1 MNERWTAEQHAAI
14 RESGHLL
21 LAANAGTGKTSTVV
35 GKILWR
41 LGFDIGEAED
51 GPVSPCADPC
61 DLSRIAAITFTEKA
75 ARDLRRKLSE
85 ALETNGVSRGGI
97 DRAFVG
103 TIHAFCGDILRQ
115 HALRLDIDPSFRV
128 MDAREASLR
137 LGELIRETILEALD
151 RGESDVIEILKDAP
165 LDPYGEFGPSVT
177 GLVRRALDELRW
189 NRESFDRWCLA
200 ADEGPSGTEIAD
212 LHLDPRIFS
221 APGDPESKQ
230 DRGAS
235 DAEARHLAHMTA
247 VYRLAY
253 RVLGRWLTLLERE
266 NRRDFDS
273 LILDVRRLL
282 SRERFVPALESVR
295 RRFRLLIVDEFQ
307 DTDSAQRD
315 IAFAIG
321 GLEGPSTGDDEC
333 AQLFLV
339 GDPKQSIYG
348 FRNADVRVW
357 NEVQSRLAEGGA
369 VLKLSRNFR
378 ADPVLVR
385 LVNEACG
392 PAFRA
397 AGSALE
403 PFDRA
408 AVVPYDRL
416 EPGRETSRGAGVD
429 WLATPPDL
437 KKADRNEYGAAL
449 LAGRIAR
456 LLGRYPGATGGA
468 TEGDRVLSADDIAV
482 LAARADTL
490 SLVEAALR
498 ERGIPTY
505 NASSRGLA
513 DRQEVLDAI
522 NALRLADNPL
532 DDLRAFAFLRS
543 PFIGLRDEVI
553 ARIQLDPSIDGR
565 GLLDRSESW
574 LAAVERGGIEPF
586 AAPEHP
592 LVASTE
598 RFALRRGLDAISE
611 VSALVGRAE
620 PAELLDTLLAL
631 SSYRLHLR
639 LRPGHRESVANLDRL
654 RLILSQFQY
663 LSLADFLRAWDQ
675 AAGGRRGDLETANP
689 PAAAEG
695 AVFLSTIHGA
705 KGLEWPVVA
714 VAGADDGARAASPGR
729 WDGWL
734 DPELGPILL
743 PPSKQRGARSQRAV
757 DKRVLAE
764 KAESM
769 RLLYVALTRARDRL
783 LIAAP
788 AEDPEGHAAWVARA
802 LFRARTS
809 GWALPTDPASPDG
822 ARSSIRAPESDDPGT
837 GTGRQL
843 DAFGLNEPPA
853 DEAGQL
859 NLLSAANHHTGPARE
874 EDSPAADPGI
884 PVRVWRQVEPI
895 QKEFS
900 EAPLTLDWLSMP
912 AQAETPATIMPTE
925 TSVGARLRSATE
937 LALAGRDPEAWRLL
951 YRHGVAPVRSFDA
964 RPSDGDGS
972 VADPPAMP
980 GSVRGTIIHEVLE
993 RIDGDLEE
1001 LLEEV
1006 IGRLGEEDDGS
1017 PGGVRSARAHDRLR
1031 SEIESLLASDA
1042 WQEWVAS
1049 EHHREMTFVHFAAPD
1064 DWRQGRIDLFIPS
1077 RCDANGVVTAPLIVD
1092 FKTDR
1097 VGDEGTDSLVDWYRV
1112 QGQVYREAVD
1122 AILGRT
1128 GSSGT
1133 GPDGITKVILH
1144 FTETGQQRLL
1154 E

>member
-1 MNERWTAEQHAAI
+1 MTERWTAEQHAAI
-14 RESGHLL
+14 RESGHVL

-85 ALETNGVSRGGI
+85 ALEANGVARGGI

-151 RGESDVIEILKDAP
+151 RGESDVVEILKDAP
-165 LDPYGEFGPSVT
+165 LDPYGEFGTSVT

-200 ADEGPSGTEIAD
+200 PEEAPSGTQIAE

-221 APGDPESKQ
+221 TSGDPESEH
-230 DRGAS
+230 DPGVR

-282 SRERFVPALESVR
+282 SRERFVPALKSVR

-321 GLEGPSTGDDEC
+321 GLEGPSPGVDED
-333 AQLFLV
+333 AKLFLV

-357 NEVQSRLAEGGA
+357 NEVEGRLAECGA

-378 ADPVLVR
+378 SDPVLVQ
-385 LVNEACG
+385 LVNETCA

-403 PFDRA
+403 PLDRA
-408 AVVPYDRL
+408 AVVRYDRL
-416 EPGRETSRGAGVD
+416 VPGREASGAAGVD

-437 KKADRNEYGAAL
+437 KKADRNEHGAAL
-449 LAGRIAR
+449 LAGKIAR
-456 LLGRYPGATGGA
+456 LLGRNRGASGGA
-468 TEGDRVLSADDIAV
+468 NDGDRSLRADDIAV

-513 DRQEVLDAI
+513 ERQEVLDAI

-565 GLLDRSESW
+565 SLLDRAESW
-574 LAAVERGGIEPF
+574 LEAVENGGIESF
-586 AAPEHP
+586 GAPEHP
-592 LVASTE
+592 MVDSTE
-598 RFALRRGLDAISE
+598 RFALRRGLDAIHE
-611 VSALVGRAE
+611 VSALTGRAE
-620 PAELLDTLLAL
+620 PAELLDTLLDR
-631 SSYRLHLR
+631 SCYRLHLR
-639 LRPGHRESVANLDRL
+639 LRPGCRESVANLDRL
-654 RLILSQFQY
+654 RLLLGQFQF
-663 LSLADFLRAWDQ
+663 LSLADFLQAWDQ
-675 AAGGRRGDLETANP
+675 AAGGRRGELETANS

-714 VAGADDGARAASPGR
+714 VAGADDGGRAGAPGR
-729 WDGWL
+729 WEGWL
-734 DPELGPILL
+734 DPTLGPILL

-757 DKRVLAE
+757 EKRVLAE
-764 KAESM
+764 NAESM

-783 LIAAP
+783 LIVAP
-788 AEDPEGHAAWVARA
+788 AEDPGGHASWVARA
-802 LFRARTS
+802 LFSAGVDGVDRPADVASADSARIPFRAS
-809 GWALPTDPASPDG
+809 
-822 ARSSIRAPESDDPGT
+822 ESDDPGT

-859 NLLSAANHHTGPARE
+859 NLLSVANHHTGSATE
-874 EDSPAADPGI
+874 EDSLAADPGI

-895 QKEFS
+895 QSEFS
-900 EAPLTLDWLSMP
+900 EAPLTLDWLSVP
-912 AQAETPATIMPTE
+912 AQGETPATVMPTE
-925 TSVGARLRSATE
+925 TPVAARLRSATE

-951 YRHGVAPVRSFDA
+951 YHHGVTPVGSFDA
-964 RPSDGDGS
+964 PVSHGAGS
-972 VADPPAMP
+972 LAEPPVMR
-980 GSVRGTIIHEVLE
+980 GRVRGAIIHEILE

-1001 LLEEV
+1001 LLEEM
-1006 IGRLGEEDDGS
+1006 IGGLGEEDAGS
-1017 PGGVRSARAHDRLR
+1017 QGGVRSARAHDRLR
-1031 SEIESLLASDA
+1031 SEIETLLASDA

-1049 EHHREMTFVHFAAPD
+1049 EHHREMTFVHFAGPD

-1077 RCDANGVVTAPLIVD
+1077 RSGSSGVVTAPLIVD

-1097 VGDEGTDSLVDWYRV
+1097 VGEGGTASLVDRYRV

-1144 FTETGQQRLL
+1144 FTETGEQRPL